1 MRPEAAAAA
10 SNLKPASSVPAVR
23 SVSNQ
28 AQPDLALHRPR
39 LGSDASPSA
48 MQDGF
53 SGWGVSECGV
63 ESRLEAESL
72 TLPASEEMNGWG
84 YRSLQM
90 DALVMTLTP
99 PPEKLNRIWI
109 GGKGAAGEQ
118 PSRARMHSLV
128 RTQAKPRFS
137 SSVSPCLTTFVIGAI
152 KLSTHTAPKE
162 GCLQRLA
169 AGVQAMLAM

>member
-1 MRPEAAAAA
+1 
-10 SNLKPASSVPAVR
+10 
-23 SVSNQ
+23 
-28 AQPDLALHRPR
+28 
-39 LGSDASPSA
+39 

-109 GGKGAAGEQ
+109 GGKEGSSFGRAAFAC
-118 PSRARMHSLV
+118 SHAFARSY
-128 RTQAKPRFS
+128 PRFS
-137 SSVSPCLTTFVIGAI
+137 SSVSLLLDHFRHWGNQT
-152 KLSTHTAPKE
+152 KHTLRQK
-162 GCLQRLA
+162 RA
-169 AGVQAMLAM
+169 AGRERGWCSAGVGGL

>member
-1 MRPEAAAAA
+1 
-10 SNLKPASSVPAVR
+10 
-23 SVSNQ
+23 
-28 AQPDLALHRPR
+28 
-39 LGSDASPSA
+39 

-137 SSVSPCLTTFVIGAI
+137 SSVSLLLDHFRHWGNQT
-152 KLSTHTAPKE
+152 KHTLRQK
-162 GCLQRLA
+162 RA
-169 AGVQAMLAM
+169 AGRERERLVFGGCWGIIAILAM